1 MRMYSAHHRVKLNM
15 NMKGGPKIV
24 EDDIYF
30 AGLGVCWRRLCH
42 PIPDSQYQFP
52 MLVAKTEPWI
62 IQLRRYAC
70 VQPAV
75 FVSHS
80 CNTYMF
86 NNTRE

>member
-42 PIPDSQYQFP
+42 PIPDSQYQFSHAGCEDRAADHP
-52 MLVAKTEPWI
+52 APTLCMRA
-62 IQLRRYAC
+62 AC
-70 VQPAV
+70 CICFA
-75 FVSHS
+75 
-80 CNTYMF
+80 
-86 NNTRE
+86 